1 MKTSKLLFYFKGL
14 VMIAL
19 LIVFQIEIMMGWYLL
34 SSITFCLIL
43 WAYLME
49 IIQVNALREILDETR
64 NIIDRLIKIEKDKL

>member
-1 MKTSKLLFYFKGL
+1 MKTSKLLFYFKSL
-14 VMIAL
+14 LMIAL
-19 LIVFQIEIMMGWYLL
+19 LILFQIDIMLGWYLF
-34 SSITFCLIL
+34 SSFTFCLIL